1 MWSRQYLKIFQP
13 LLRAASLRSVVRN
26 SKAARSLYQPA
37 ISMNWSLKK
46 WIISRKKI
54 KLKKQRKSDLD
65 QKEKNLQTNQFI
77 LSIRFFGS
85 KHKHT
90 LGGWS
95 SEDVGFGFLHCFLFP
110 YSPKIQAIF
119 HVIWFVLASG
129 KNLLLLSSTKQLQC
143 KKEKGEREK
152 RNNNMRNLNSQWLNT
167 T

>member
-1 MWSRQYLKIFQP
+1 MISPIFEDFSTSTEGGELAFSCTEQQSRTIF
-13 LLRAASLRSVVRN
+13 
-26 SKAARSLYQPA
+26 
-37 ISMNWSLKK
+37 ISTSDFNELIFKK
-46 WIISRKKI
+46 VSRKKI

-143 KKEKGEREK
+143 KKEKRKREK
-152 RNNNMRNLNSQWLNT
+152 RNNNMRNLNSQWSNT